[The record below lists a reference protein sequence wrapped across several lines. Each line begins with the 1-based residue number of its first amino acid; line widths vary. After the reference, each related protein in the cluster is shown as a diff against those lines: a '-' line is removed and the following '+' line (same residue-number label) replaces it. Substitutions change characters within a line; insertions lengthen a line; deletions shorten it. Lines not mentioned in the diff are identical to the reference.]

1 MKKRFIATG
10 LLAGGVAL
18 TGLAGSAYA
27 AGATPTAK
35 DTGPVKVTGPAKGHG
50 PVAVA
55 CVGKG
60 VHIKGKPEKGTFSV
74 KEPGDLRVP
83 PETGKPLT
91 KVPGSVVP
99 GRTADGKALPAPP
112 PGAAVTKV
120 IREKNRHGGPK
131 LGPVPKG
138 LRCFSV
144 KPGTPGAPPPIP
156 AR

>member
-1 MKKRFIATG
+1 MKKRLIATG
-10 LLAGGVAL
+10 LLAGGIAL

-35 DTGPVKVTGPAKGHG
+35 DTGPVKVAGPVKGRG

-60 VHIKGKPEKGTFSV
+60 AHIKGKPEKGTFSV
-74 KEPGDLRVP
+74 KEPGGLP
-83 PETGKPLT
+83 ALPETGKALT
-91 KVPGSVVP
+91 KVPPAKVT

-112 PGAAVTKV
+112 PGAKVTRL
-120 IREKNRHGGPK
+120 IREKGGRGTVK

-138 LRCFSV
+138 LHCFSV
-144 KPGTPGAPPPIP
+144 KPGTPGAPPPLP
-156 AR
+156 TR